1 MISVRV
7 YKSGGGN
14 RGVPNKEVVVHGS
27 MGRRSSRTDST
38 GTAHFDYKRGK
49 YKIYVDGKIVH
60 DGPVVDVAIVYI

>member
-7 YKSGGGN
+7 YRSGGGN

-27 MGRRSSRTDST
+27 MGRESNRTDST
-38 GTAHFDYKRGK
+38 GTAHFKYKRGN

-60 DGPVVDVAIVYI
+60 DGLVADVAVVYI